1 MLCAK
6 LAMFTLYMRVFE
18 PVRWM
23 RVCCWVGIITAIP
36 VYLSLVPFCAV
47 YCFPHGNER
56 WDLAIALKGSKM
68 QLPAIVSGTYGVVS
82 DVFLLILPLPIIF
95 GLNLSLRKKI
105 GLYAVFLA
113 GLM

>member
-1 MLCAK
+1 
-6 LAMFTLYMRVFE
+6 
-18 PVRWM
+18 
-23 RVCCWVGIITAIP
+23 
-36 VYLSLVPFCAV
+36 
-47 YCFPHGNER
+47 
-56 WDLAIALKGSKM
+56 LAIALKGSKM